1 MRLLIAMMMHE
12 TNTFSPVPTDMQ
24 RFALG
29 LGQLP
34 PQGAEAVQAYRHTGT
49 ATGAF
54 IDLAE
59 AAGAEF
65 ELAIAAHAAPSGPV
79 QDEAFE
85 RMTRTIVDT
94 VARGGWDGILLD
106 LHGAMVT
113 ERFEDGEGELLR
125 RIRAVDA
132 HTPIGVAYD
141 MHANVYDDMV
151 ALAQV
156 VAGYQTYPHVDM
168 YGTGVRAGSALIKLL
183 QGQAKPTTA
192 WGRLPMIPHI
202 MRQSS
207 LDEPNRSIQARAQ
220 QMEKEGAL
228 CASVFTGF
236 PHADIENAGMSV
248 VVVTDNDPALAQ
260 RLRDE
265 LMQMAWD
272 SRAQWVYELEPL
284 AASVARAKTLT
295 EYPVMLLDHY
305 DNAASGGTMDTTAV
319 LAEVLRQGLRNV
331 AVFAIFDPQAVQ
343 EAIGAGIGAQVRLQ
357 VGGKMAMPLMPH
369 RSAPIELSGVV
380 KLISNGKYRNK
391 GPMSQGARQNMG
403 QAVVIDTDDV
413 EVALISRHVEPF
425 DVNALLC
432 LGIDP
437 AQKHFVVLKSRVHWR
452 AGLGHLAGATVEC
465 AGAGACT
472 SDYSELQF
480 KNLRRPIYPLDAE
493 VGWSKA
499 AH

>member
-12 TNTFSPVPTDMQ
+12 TNTFSPVPTDLQ

-29 LGQLP
+29 PGEVP
-34 PQGAEAVQAYRHTGT
+34 PRGDAAIAAFRGTGT

-59 AAGAEF
+59 KAGAEY
-65 ELAIAAHAAPSGPV
+65 ELALAAHAAPSGLV
-79 QDEAFE
+79 YDEAYE
-85 RMTRTIVDT
+85 SMSEAILQA
-94 VARGGWDGILLD
+94 VARGGFDGILLD
-106 LHGAMVT
+106 LHGAMVSQSH
-113 ERFEDGEGELLR
+113 EDGEGELLR
-125 RIRAVDA
+125 RIRAIDPK
-132 HTPIGVAYD
+132 TPIGVAYD
-141 MHANVYDDMV
+141 MHANVYADMV
-151 ALAQV
+151 DLAQT

-168 YGTGVRAGSALIKLL
+168 YGTGVRTGSALLKLL
-183 QGQAKPTTA
+183 QGQAKPITA

-207 LDEPNRSIQARAQ
+207 LDEPNRAIQARAQ

-236 PHADIENAGMSV
+236 PHADIQNAGMSV
-248 VVVTDNDPALAQ
+248 VVVTDSDPSLAQ

-284 AASVARAKTLT
+284 AASVSRAKTLT
-295 EYPVMLLDHY
+295 EFPVMLLDHY

-343 EAIGAGIGAQVRLQ
+343 EAIAAGT
-357 VGGKMAMPLMPH
+357 
-369 RSAPIELSGVV
+369 GVV
-380 KLISNGKYRNK
+380 KLISNGQYRNK

-403 QAVVIDTDDV
+403 QTVVIDTGDV
-413 EVALISRHVEPF
+413 EVVLISRHVEPF

-437 AQKHFVVLKSRVHWR
+437 TQKQFVLLKSRVHWR
-452 AGLGHLAGATVEC
+452 AGLGHLARATVEC

-480 KNLRRPIYPLDAE
+480 KKLRRPIYPLDPSVSWTPE
-493 VGWSKA
+493 G
-499 AH
+499 